1 MAKPS
6 AVIILK
12 PMETTIAPLANLPA
26 LSASRLRWLAVAV
39 RGVLWLAALVCLL
52 FGLSWW
58 VLHGWIVPRIG
69 DYRPQLEARASKVLG
84 VPVRIGQITARS
96 VGMIPSFEL
105 KDVTLLDAQGR
116 EAVRLPRVL
125 GALSPSSLWRLGFEQ
140 LLIDQPEL
148 DIRRSADG
156 KIFVGGLEVSPQ
168 GSSSDNALA
177 DWFFSQTEFVLRGG
191 TLRWTDE
198 LRSAPPLA
206 LRQVDG
212 VMRNGRHRHF
222 MRLDATPPAEWGERF
237 SLRGIFK
244 RSLLSVHPGDF
255 NAWTGQLYGDFA
267 RLDVSRVKQ
276 YAGFDTLGVELN
288 RGQGALRAWADVR
301 LGEIS
306 GALADV
312 ALRDVD
318 ARLGA
323 GLKPLALESIAGRL
337 GAARYP
343 GGFDVNTEG
352 LLFRT
357 RDGLQWP
364 GGNAA
369 LTHTFAAAGKPAYS
383 TLKADKLDLAA
394 LAQIASRLPLAD
406 SAQALLV
413 SFAPQGL
420 VELLD
425 AHWQGPLEAV
435 GHFAAKGRVSG
446 LSVAALPAAAGAA
459 PDTPGR
465 PGVSGATVDFE
476 LTHEGGQARVA
487 VLNGALDLPGIFE
500 ESRLPLARLST
511 EAQWKLTG
519 QKIEL
524 QLRNLQFANADTQGA
539 AQVRWQT
546 SDVAGPQLAHGS
558 VDHRFPGVLDLQGSL
573 SRGDG
578 SRVYRYLPLVL
589 DQDARHY
596 VRDAVLKGQL
606 SEVKFKVKGALHDLP
621 FSNPAQGDFRVSA
634 KVSKGQLNYV
644 PKALQAA
651 GEAPWPGL
659 TDLAG
664 ELVFNRAGLEV
675 NGASARVAGLP
686 GLQLLKG
693 DARIPDLAHQ
703 ATLEL
708 ALEARGAL
716 ADALGFVNTSPLGEM
731 THQALAKATA
741 SGLAD
746 YRFRLNLPIQKLDKS
761 SVTGT
766 VTLAGNDVKFAPD
779 APALE
784 RLKGVINITEQGFSV
799 ANAQAR
805 LLGGEVRVDGGT
817 RPSGAADGA
826 SVVAFKAQGTLSA
839 EGLRQAS
846 ELGPVARM
854 AEHASGSTAYQA
866 SLLFRSELPE
876 LVISSNLTGMALSL
890 PAPLAKTAE
899 AALPLLFENA
909 LLPDSLKP
917 GQPLHDQL
925 TLKIGQIAAVSYV
938 RDLSGAQARVIRGS
952 IGVGLEPGEGVPAPA
967 TGVGANIKLAEV
979 DLDAWEKIFS
989 TAAGAS
995 SVVAAAPSAAATS
1008 AALSYLPTLMA
1019 IRARQLRVQGRSLN
1033 HVVVGSMRDGANW
1046 HANMDA
1052 DELNGYMEYR
1062 PPGGAGAGRV
1072 YARLS
1077 RLSLEDGPASEV
1089 EAILDE
1095 QPASIPALDIVVEDM
1110 VLRGKKLGRIEVE
1123 AINRGQGAEGG
1134 VREWHLN
1141 KFNVILP
1148 EAVLMA
1154 TGDWVAAK
1162 PQVAAGAGPRQARA
1176 ATERRRSVMDFK
1188 LDIADSGELLKR
1200 FGMPGVIKRGKGRLQ
1215 GQVAWTGTPLSL
1227 DIPSLSGQ
1235 FNVNVESG
1243 QFMKADPGMAKLLGV
1258 LSLQSLPRRL
1268 TLDFRDVFSE
1278 GFAFD
1283 FVRGDVTIAQGVAR
1297 TNNLQMSGVNAAVL
1311 TEGSANINHETQ
1323 DITVVVVP
1331 EINAGTASLIA
1342 TVINP
1347 AIGLGSFLA
1356 QMFLRRPL
1364 MEAATQEF
1372 HIDGTWSDPK
1382 ITKINRK
1389 ARLSGGAAKPPLEDQ

>member
-1 MAKPS
+1 
-6 AVIILK
+6 
-12 PMETTIAPLANLPA
+12 METTIAPSTNLPV
-26 LSASRLRWLAVAV
+26 LSAPRLRWLAVAV
-39 RGVLWLAALVCLL
+39 RGVLWLAALTCLL
-52 FGLSWW
+52 LGLSWW

-69 DYRPQLEARASKVLG
+69 DYRAQLEARASTVLG
-84 VPVRIGQITARS
+84 VPVLIGQITAQS
-96 VGMIPSFEL
+96 VGLIPSFEL

-156 KIFVGGLEVSPQ
+156 KIFVGGLEVNPPSA
-168 GSSSDNALA
+168 SNDNALA

-212 VMRNGRHRHF
+212 VMRNGRHRHL

-255 NAWTGQLYGDFA
+255 KGWSGQLYGDFA
-267 RLDVSRVKQ
+267 RLDVSRLKQ
-276 YAGFDTLGVELN
+276 YAGSDTLGVELN

-312 ALRDVD
+312 ALHGVD
-318 ARLGA
+318 AKLGA
-323 GLKPLALESIAGRL
+323 KLQPLAFESIAGRL
-337 GAARYP
+337 GAARHP

-369 LTHTFAAAGKPAYS
+369 LTHTFAAGSKPAYS

-435 GHFAAKGRVSG
+435 GNFAAKGRVSG
-446 LSVAALPAAAGAA
+446 LSVAALSAAAGAA
-459 PDTPGR
+459 PDTSGR
-465 PGVSGATVDFE
+465 PGLSGATVDFD

-487 VLNGALDLPGIFE
+487 VLNGSLDLPGVFE
-500 ESRLPLARLST
+500 ESRLPLERLST

-519 QKIEL
+519 QKIEV
-524 QLRNLQFANADTQGA
+524 QLRNLQFANADAQGV

-546 SDVAGPQLAHGS
+546 SESPARPSAPGS

-589 DQDARHY
+589 DQEARHY
-596 VRDAVLKGQL
+596 VREAVLKGQL
-606 SEVKFKVKGALHDLP
+606 SDVKFKVKGALHDLP
-621 FSNPAQGDFRVSA
+621 FSNPALGDFRVSA

-644 PKALQAA
+644 PKTLQTA
-651 GEAPWPGL
+651 GEAPWPAL

-675 NGASARVAGLP
+675 NGASAQVAGLP

-693 DARIPDLAHQ
+693 NGRIPDLAHQ

-708 ALEARGAL
+708 ALEVRGAL
-716 ADALGFVNTSPLGEM
+716 TDALAFVNTSPLGEM
-731 THQALAKATA
+731 THQALAKTVA

-746 YRFRLNLPIQKLDKS
+746 YRFRLSLPIQKLEKS
-761 SVTGT
+761 RVVGS

-779 APALE
+779 TPSLE
-784 RLKGVINITEQGFSV
+784 RLRGVINITEQGFSV
-799 ANAQAR
+799 VNAQAR
-805 LLGGEVRVDGGT
+805 LLGGEARVDGGT

-846 ELGPVARM
+846 ALGPVARM
-854 AEHASGSTAYQA
+854 AEHASGSTTYQA

-876 LVISSNLTGMALSL
+876 LVISTNLAGMALSL

-899 AALPLLFENA
+899 AVLPLRFENS

-917 GQPLHDQL
+917 GQMLQDQL
-925 TLKIGQIAAVSYV
+925 TLKIGQLATVSYV
-938 RDLSGAQARVIRGS
+938 RDLSGAQPRVIRGS
-952 IGVGLEPGEGVPAPA
+952 IGVGLEPGESVPVPAA
-967 TGVGANIKLAEV
+967 GVGANIKLAEL

-989 TAAGAS
+989 VGSGAS
-995 SVVAAAPSAAATS
+995 SVAAAAPSAAATS

-1033 HVVVGSMRDGANW
+1033 QVVMGSLREGSNWRANI
-1046 HANMDA
+1046 DA
-1052 DELNGYMEYR
+1052 VELNGYVEYR
-1062 PPGGAGAGRV
+1062 PLGGAGAGRV

-1077 RLSLEDGPASEV
+1077 RLSLEDGPAAEV

-1110 VLRGKKLGRIEVE
+1110 TLRGKKLGRIEVE
-1123 AINRGQGAEGG
+1123 AINRGVSAEGG

-1148 EAVLMA
+1148 EAVLTA

-1162 PQVAAGAGPRQARA
+1162 PQAVAGAGPRQTRV
-1176 ATERRRSVMDFK
+1176 ATERRRSVMSFK

-1215 GQVAWTGTPLSL
+1215 GEVAWTGTPLSL

-1323 DITVVVVP
+1323 DIKVVVVP

-1382 ITKINRK
+1382 ITKINRR
-1389 ARLSGGAAKPPLEDQ
+1389 ARQPGGAAKQPSEEQ

>member
-1 MAKPS
+1 
-6 AVIILK
+6 
-12 PMETTIAPLANLPA
+12 METTIAPSTNLPV
-26 LSASRLRWLAVAV
+26 LSAPRLRWLAVAV
-39 RGVLWLAALVCLL
+39 RGVLWLAALTCLL
-52 FGLSWW
+52 LGLSWW

-69 DYRPQLEARASKVLG
+69 DYRAQLEARASTVLG
-84 VPVRIGQITARS
+84 VPVRIGQITAQS
-96 VGMIPSFEL
+96 VGLIPSFEL

-156 KIFVGGLEVSPQ
+156 KIFVGGLEVSPP
-168 GSSSDNALA
+168 SASNDNALA

-212 VMRNGRHRHF
+212 VMRNGRHRHL

-255 NAWTGQLYGDFA
+255 KGWSGQLYGDFA
-267 RLDVSRVKQ
+267 RLDVSRLKQ
-276 YAGFDTLGVELN
+276 YAGSDTLGVELN
-288 RGQGALRAWADVR
+288 RGQGALRVWADVR

-312 ALRDVD
+312 ALQGVD
-318 ARLGA
+318 AKLGA
-323 GLKPLALESIAGRL
+323 KLQPLAFESIAGRL
-337 GAARYP
+337 GAARHP

-369 LTHTFAAAGKPAYS
+369 LTHTFAAGSKPAYS

-435 GHFAAKGRVSG
+435 GNFAAKGRVSG

-465 PGVSGATVDFE
+465 PGLSGATVDFD

-487 VLNGALDLPGIFE
+487 VLNGSLDLPGVFE
-500 ESRLPLARLST
+500 ESRLPLERLST

-519 QKIEL
+519 QKIEV
-524 QLRNLQFANADTQGA
+524 QLRNLQFANADAQGV

-546 SDVAGPQLAHGS
+546 SESPARPSAPGS

-589 DQDARHY
+589 DQEARHY
-596 VRDAVLKGQL
+596 VREAVLKGQL
-606 SEVKFKVKGALHDLP
+606 SDVKFKVKGALHDLP
-621 FSNPAQGDFRVSA
+621 FSNPALGDFRVSA

-644 PKALQAA
+644 PKTLQTA
-651 GEAPWPGL
+651 GEAPWPAL

-675 NGASARVAGLP
+675 NGASAQVAGLP

-693 DARIPDLAHQ
+693 NGRIPDLAHQ

-708 ALEARGAL
+708 ALEVRGAL
-716 ADALGFVNTSPLGEM
+716 TDALAFVNTSPLGEM
-731 THQALAKATA
+731 THQALAKTVA

-746 YRFRLNLPIQKLDKS
+746 YRFRLSLPIQKLEKS
-761 SVTGT
+761 RVVGS

-779 APALE
+779 TPSLE
-784 RLKGVINITEQGFSV
+784 RLRGVINITEQGFSV
-799 ANAQAR
+799 VNAQAR
-805 LLGGEVRVDGGT
+805 LLGGEARVDGGT

-846 ELGPVARM
+846 ALGPVARM
-854 AEHASGSTAYQA
+854 AEHASGSTTYQA

-876 LVISSNLTGMALSL
+876 LVISTNLAGMALSL

-899 AALPLLFENA
+899 AVLPLRFENS

-917 GQPLHDQL
+917 GQILQDQL
-925 TLKIGQIAAVSYV
+925 TLKIGQLATVSYV
-938 RDLSGAQARVIRGS
+938 RDLSGAQPRVIRGS
-952 IGVGLEPGEGVPAPA
+952 IGVGLEPGESVPVPAA
-967 TGVGANIKLAEV
+967 GVGANIKLAEL

-989 TAAGAS
+989 VGSGAS
-995 SVVAAAPSAAATS
+995 SVAAAAPSAAATS

-1033 HVVVGSMRDGANW
+1033 QVVMGSLREGPNWRANI
-1046 HANMDA
+1046 DA
-1052 DELNGYMEYR
+1052 VELNGYVEYR

-1077 RLSLEDGPASEV
+1077 RLSLEDGPAAEV

-1110 VLRGKKLGRIEVE
+1110 TLRGKKLGRIEVE
-1123 AINRGQGAEGG
+1123 AINRGVSAEGG

-1148 EAVLMA
+1148 EAVLTA

-1162 PQVAAGAGPRQARA
+1162 PQAAAGAGPRQTRV
-1176 ATERRRSVMDFK
+1176 ATERRRSVMSFK

-1215 GQVAWTGTPLSL
+1215 GEVAWTGTPLSL

-1323 DITVVVVP
+1323 DIKVVVVP

-1382 ITKINRK
+1382 ITKINRR
-1389 ARLSGGAAKPPLEDQ
+1389 ARQPGGAAKQPSEEQ